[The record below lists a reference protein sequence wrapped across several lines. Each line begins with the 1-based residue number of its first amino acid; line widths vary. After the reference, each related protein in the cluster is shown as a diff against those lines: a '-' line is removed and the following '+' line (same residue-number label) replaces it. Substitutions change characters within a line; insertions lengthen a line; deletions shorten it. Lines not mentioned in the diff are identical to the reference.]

1 MPNKYQRHQPGF
13 FTITATSCRNGSISG
28 TFCHP
33 IAGETGAF
41 SSLLELILKMD
52 NRLNEEESPQA
63 FSAIRSFCPPRMLW
77 MADQKTSGQREESI
91 GSFAVYV
98 MFRRNAT
105 WQGTVTWME
114 GNQSRHFRSVLELV
128 SLISSAVQTHQ
139 MPGPFRERE
148 GSRLEL
154 AE

>member
-1 MPNKYQRHQPGF
+1 MTNKYQRHQPGF

-33 IAGETGAF
+33 AAGETGTF

-52 NRLNEEESPQA
+52 HRLNEEQTPQA

-77 MADQKTSGQREESI
+77 MADEKGSGQREGRI
-91 GSFAVYV
+91 AAFAVHV

-105 WQGTVTWME
+105 WQGTVTWVE
-114 GNQSRHFRSVLELV
+114 ENQSRHFRSVLELV
-128 SLISSAVQTHQ
+128 NLINSAVQTHR
-139 MPGPFRERE
+139 MPDPFQKRED
-148 GSRLEL
+148 SKLEL

>member
-1 MPNKYQRHQPGF
+1 MTNKYQRHQPGF
-13 FTITATSCRNGSISG
+13 FTITATSCRNGGISG
-28 TFCHP
+28 TFYHP
-33 IAGETGAF
+33 IDGENGEF

-52 NRLNEEESPQA
+52 NKLNEEETPQA

-77 MADQKTSGQREESI
+77 MADEKTPGQREESI
-91 GSFAVYV
+91 AAFAVHV

-105 WQGTVTWME
+105 WQGTVTWVE

-128 SLISSAVQTHQ
+128 SLISSAVQTHR
-139 MPGPFRERE
+139 MPVLPQKRD

>member
-1 MPNKYQRHQPGF
+1 MTNKYQRHQPGF
-13 FTITATSCRNGSISG
+13 FTIAATSCRNGSISG
-28 TFCHP
+28 MFCYP
-33 IAGETGAF
+33 MTGETGKF
-41 SSLLELILKMD
+41 SSLLELILKID
-52 NRLNEEESPQA
+52 HRFDEEEAPQA

-77 MADQKTSGQREESI
+77 MADEKNPGQREESI
-91 GSFAVYV
+91 ALFTVHV

-105 WQGTVTWME
+105 WQGTVTWVE

-128 SLISSAVQTHQ
+128 SLINSAVQTHQ